1 MSQINQEELPISF
14 PLRLNAELNRE
25 FTRISVTTRINK
37 SKLARLAI
45 EKIINEVDSIGI
57 TNLTNKLY
65 EVSK

>member
-14 PLRLNAELNRE
+14 PLRLSANLHRE

-57 TNLTNKLY
+57 TRLTDKLY
-65 EVSK
+65 EVAK

>member
-1 MSQINQEELPISF
+1 MPQINQEELPISF
-14 PLRLNAELNRE
+14 PLRLSANLHRE

-57 TNLTNKLY
+57 TRLTDKLY
-65 EVSK
+65 EVAK

>member
-1 MSQINQEELPISF
+1 MPQINQEELPISF

-25 FTRISVTTRINK
+25 FTRISVATRINK

-57 TNLTNKLY
+57 TRLTDKLY
-65 EVSK
+65 EVT